1 MLLSPNCILVHQMLH
16 HQKNNFIF
24 VHSIFIK
31 MYYQQEAKFIV
42 AVDGIILG
50 FRNNELY
57 ILVTKRRFE
66 PLKGGRSLMGGFT
79 RTDESIDEAAR
90 RVIQEYTGLE
100 CVHIEQVGAYGEVNR
115 DPGSRVISVA
125 YYALINLGQ
134 FDDELNKEQG
144 SEWVNINEVGELIFD
159 HNQMLMDTIRILRRH
174 AATRPVGFNL
184 LPEKFTLPQLQSLYE
199 AIYQTDIDKRNFRK
213 RIQQM
218 NILEKLAEKDKS
230 SSKKGAFYYTFNKE
244 KYDLLL
250 EQGYSPMF
258 F

>member
-1 MLLSPNCILVHQMLH
+1 
-16 HQKNNFIF
+16 
-24 VHSIFIK
+24 

-50 FRNNELY
+50 FKNKELY
-57 ILVTKRRFE
+57 VLITKRRFD

-79 RTDESIDEAAR
+79 SANESIDDAAQ

-100 CVHIEQVGAYGEVNR
+100 GIHTEQVGAYGEINR
-115 DPGSRVISVA
+115 DLGSRVISVA
-125 YYALINLGQ
+125 YYALINMEQ
-134 FDDELNKEQG
+134 FDDQLNKEQG
-144 SEWVNINEVGELIFD
+144 SEWVNINEVGQLILD
-159 HNQMLMDTIRILRRH
+159 HNHMLKDAVRMLRRR

-184 LPEKFTLPQLQSLYE
+184 LPPRFTLPQLQSLYE

-218 NILEKLAEKDKS
+218 NILEKMDEKDKNN
-230 SSKKGAFYYTFNKE
+230 SKKGAFYYTFNKE
-244 KYDLLL
+244 KYDQML

>member
-1 MLLSPNCILVHQMLH
+1 
-16 HQKNNFIF
+16 
-24 VHSIFIK
+24 

-50 FRNNELY
+50 FKNKELY
-57 ILVTKRRFE
+57 VLITRRRFE
-66 PLKGGRSLMGGFT
+66 PLKGRRSLMGGFT
-79 RTDESIDEAAR
+79 HTAESIDEAAR

-100 CVHIEQVGAYGEVNR
+100 DIHIEQVGAYGEINR
-115 DPGSRVISVA
+115 DLGSRVISIA
-125 YYALINLGQ
+125 YYALINMEQ
-134 FDDELNKEQG
+134 FDDKLNREQG
-144 SEWVNINEVGELIFD
+144 SEWVDINGVGQLILD
-159 HNQMLMDTIRILRRH
+159 HNQMLKDTIRILRRR

-218 NILEKLAEKDKS
+218 NVLEKLDEKDKS
-230 SSKKGAFYYTFNKE
+230 SSRKGAFYYTFNKE
-244 KYDLLL
+244 KYNQML

>member
-1 MLLSPNCILVHQMLH
+1 
-16 HQKNNFIF
+16 
-24 VHSIFIK
+24 

-50 FRNNELY
+50 FKNNELY
-57 ILVTKRRFE
+57 ILVIKRKFE

-79 RTDESIDEAAR
+79 HANESIDEAAR
-90 RVIQEYTGLE
+90 RVIQEYTGLDGI
-100 CVHIEQVGAYGEVNR
+100 HIEQVGAYGEVNR
-115 DPGSRVISVA
+115 DLGSRVISIA
-125 YYALINLGQ
+125 YYALINIEQ

-144 SEWVNINEVGELIFD
+144 SEWININEVGHLILD
-159 HNQMLMDTIRILRRH
+159 HNQMLKDAIKILRKR

-218 NILEKLAEKDKS
+218 NILEKMDEKDKS
-230 SSKKGAFYYTFNKE
+230 TSKKGAFLYTFNKE
-244 KYDLLL
+244 KYDQLL